1 MTAIALVHK
10 KTGHPQ
16 QDGVTYVS
24 PRSLTMGD
32 CRGLRADALLVERAV
47 RLTAD
52 QARALRPCFSS
63 APESK
68 AEIANSIIDQL
79 TE

>member
-1 MTAIALVHK
+1 MTIIALVNQK
-10 KTGHPQ
+10 AGWPL
-16 QDGVTYVS
+16 QDGLTYLS
-24 PRSLTMGD
+24 PRSLSMGD
-32 CRGLRADALLVERAV
+32 GRGLRADTLLVESAV

-52 QARALRPCFSS
+52 QARALRPCFST
-63 APESK
+63 APASK